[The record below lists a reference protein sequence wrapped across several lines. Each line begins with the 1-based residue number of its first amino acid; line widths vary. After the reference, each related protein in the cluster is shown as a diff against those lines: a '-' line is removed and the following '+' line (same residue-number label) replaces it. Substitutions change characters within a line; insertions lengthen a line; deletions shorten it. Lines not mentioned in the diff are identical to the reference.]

1 MEFVHKSVLFD
12 EAIKALDLNENKI
25 IVDGTAGGGGHS
37 GEIAKRA
44 KRVIS
49 IDQDPDAIAVLNER
63 LGDKEN
69 VTIVHDNY
77 SNIKNIIS
85 NLNIEKIDGLLLD
98 LGVSSFQLDTAERGF
113 SFHKDAP
120 LDMRMSKSGLSAYDV
135 VNNYDW
141 IKDINTLDFLRDYGK
156 FFNVNYMLDKDIV
169 RRRLDAGITY
179 TEFSYMILQALDFK
193 YLHEHNNV
201 DLQCAGSD
209 QWGNITAGIDLI
221 RKKTGQ
227 EVYGFTMPLILDKFG
242 NKFGKSEGNAL
253 WLDKN
258 KTSPYEIYQYLVN
271 TDDSKVVE
279 YLKVFTFLSHEE
291 INKLEEKVKT
301 EPEKREAQKAL
312 ASEVVRF
319 LHGEEEL
326 QEAIKLTECLFTG
339 NVKELTD
346 EEIEMVF
353 KGMPTIETKEDTII
367 NIMTNNDI
375 ASSKREAREF
385 LSNNAIT
392 LDGEIINDENYIIT
406 NNKKNHIIRRGKKKY
421 YLIKIN

>member
-135 VNNYDW
+135 VNNYDERQLADIIYRYGEERFSRRIAANIVKARAKKPIETTFELVDI
-141 IKDINTLDFLRDYGK
+141 IKSSMPQKAMRDAHPARRTFQAIRIEVNAELDVLKSTLEDAFDILAPGGRIAIITFHSLEDRIVKEQFAKWCQGCTCPKEFPVCVCGK
-156 FFNVNYMLDKDIV
+156 KPK
-169 RRRLDAGITY
+169 GKT
-179 TEFSYMILQALDFK
+179 FK
-193 YLHEHNNV
+193 
-201 DLQCAGSD
+201 S
-209 QWGNITAGIDLI
+209 I
-221 RKKTGQ
+221 
-227 EVYGFTMPLILDKFG
+227 
-242 NKFGKSEGNAL
+242 
-253 WLDKN
+253 
-258 KTSPYEIYQYLVN
+258 SP
-271 TDDSKVVE
+271 SK
-279 YLKVFTFLSHEE
+279 EE
-291 INKLEEKVKT
+291 LEEN
-301 EPEKREAQKAL
+301 PHARSSRLRIFEK
-312 ASEVVRF
+312 F
-319 LHGEEEL
+319 
-326 QEAIKLTECLFTG
+326 
-339 NVKELTD
+339 
-346 EEIEMVF
+346 
-353 KGMPTIETKEDTII
+353 
-367 NIMTNNDI
+367 
-375 ASSKREAREF
+375 
-385 LSNNAIT
+385 
-392 LDGEIINDENYIIT
+392 
-406 NNKKNHIIRRGKKKY
+406 
-421 YLIKIN
+421 

>member
-135 VNNYDW
+135 VNNYDERQLADIIYRYGEEKFSHRIAANIVKARAKKPIETTFELVDI
-141 IKDINTLDFLRDYGK
+141 IKSSMPQKAMRDAHPARRTFQAIRIEVNAELDVLKSTLEDAFDILAPGGRIAIITFHSLEDRIVKEQFAKWCQGCTCPKEFPVCVCGK
-156 FFNVNYMLDKDIV
+156 KPK
-169 RRRLDAGITY
+169 GKT
-179 TEFSYMILQALDFK
+179 FK
-193 YLHEHNNV
+193 
-201 DLQCAGSD
+201 S
-209 QWGNITAGIDLI
+209 I
-221 RKKTGQ
+221 
-227 EVYGFTMPLILDKFG
+227 
-242 NKFGKSEGNAL
+242 
-253 WLDKN
+253 
-258 KTSPYEIYQYLVN
+258 SP
-271 TDDSKVVE
+271 SK
-279 YLKVFTFLSHEE
+279 EE
-291 INKLEEKVKT
+291 LEEN
-301 EPEKREAQKAL
+301 PRARSSRLRIFEK
-312 ASEVVRF
+312 F
-319 LHGEEEL
+319 
-326 QEAIKLTECLFTG
+326 
-339 NVKELTD
+339 
-346 EEIEMVF
+346 
-353 KGMPTIETKEDTII
+353 
-367 NIMTNNDI
+367 
-375 ASSKREAREF
+375 
-385 LSNNAIT
+385 
-392 LDGEIINDENYIIT
+392 
-406 NNKKNHIIRRGKKKY
+406 
-421 YLIKIN
+421 

>member
-135 VNNYDW
+135 VNNYDEKQLADIIYRYGEEKFSRRIAANIVKARTEKPIETTFELVDI
-141 IKDINTLDFLRDYGK
+141 IKSSMPQKAMRDAHPARRTFQAIRIEVNAELDVLKSTLEDAFDILAPGGRIAIITFHSLEDRIVKEQFAKWCQGCTCPKEFPVCVCGK
-156 FFNVNYMLDKDIV
+156 KPK
-169 RRRLDAGITY
+169 GKT
-179 TEFSYMILQALDFK
+179 FK
-193 YLHEHNNV
+193 
-201 DLQCAGSD
+201 S
-209 QWGNITAGIDLI
+209 I
-221 RKKTGQ
+221 
-227 EVYGFTMPLILDKFG
+227 
-242 NKFGKSEGNAL
+242 
-253 WLDKN
+253 
-258 KTSPYEIYQYLVN
+258 SP
-271 TDDSKVVE
+271 SK
-279 YLKVFTFLSHEE
+279 EE
-291 INKLEEKVKT
+291 LEEN
-301 EPEKREAQKAL
+301 PRARSSRLRIFEK
-312 ASEVVRF
+312 F
-319 LHGEEEL
+319 
-326 QEAIKLTECLFTG
+326 
-339 NVKELTD
+339 
-346 EEIEMVF
+346 
-353 KGMPTIETKEDTII
+353 
-367 NIMTNNDI
+367 
-375 ASSKREAREF
+375 
-385 LSNNAIT
+385 
-392 LDGEIINDENYIIT
+392 
-406 NNKKNHIIRRGKKKY
+406 
-421 YLIKIN
+421 